1 MQRQRETDGEHR
13 DRNSRRATE
22 GASASSDPAGPL
34 SAREE
39 VTGNRHTQEFGDA
52 RGQPWPG
59 LGLHARTGAP
69 HAPSGASFLVPGQL
83 GSGAGYGLA
92 RGQAGTLCATCSP
105 LTSCWV
111 AEDVI
116 LAGRKG
122 PFAAAAPST
131 VLRGR
136 WAQQPRTTSRR
147 GRTARPGSSWYRQTW
162 GLTARRSPCLFS
174 RRGGFQ
180 GFSLGPPS

>member
-1 MQRQRETDGEHR
+1 M
-13 DRNSRRATE
+13 
-22 GASASSDPAGPL
+22 
-34 SAREE
+34 
-39 VTGNRHTQEFGDA
+39 TGNRHTQEFGDA

-59 LGLHARTGAP
+59 LGLLVRTGAP

-116 LAGRKG
+116 LAGPERALCG
-122 PFAAAAPST
+122 
-131 VLRGR
+131 
-136 WAQQPRTTSRR
+136 
-147 GRTARPGSSWYRQTW
+147 GSSLCCPLRLLGSAASDHQPQ
-162 GLTARRSPCLFS
+162 GEDSSARLLPVQADLGAHGTQVPVQSGGELCLFF